1 NILERPE
8 FFDILVCMTLRSV
21 NFRQQPFGFVDDQ
34 IPQRIMFAVGLM
46 ADQIRFPEVLGL
58 DHNVTHASSSNNIRK
73 LLFHLAKLIIMPPID
88 IRQIQANLSSILHR
102 ESLSESHQGLRPSDS
117 RNNKRRYFS
126 GTILLLPLRTNS
138 RETP

>member
-1 NILERPE
+1 
-8 FFDILVCMTLRSV
+8 MTLRSV

-73 LLFHLAKLIIMPPID
+73 LLFHLAKLIIVPPID
-88 IRQIQANLSSILHR
+88 KTNPGQFIIDSPPRITQR
-102 ESLSESHQGLRPSDS
+102 KPS
-117 RNNKRRYFS
+117 RTP
-126 GTILLLPLRTNS
+126 TIGFK
-138 RETP
+138 E